1 MSQNGNLSFM
11 SRLTASPFHKPKPFE
26 FPRGLPS
33 PPETNPDMFSAAVP
47 LVSSAPAN
55 TGQEFTTGDAPHSVG
70 ANGETP
76 TSRLRKSSSI
86 PYHSSPGF
94 RENKDRSSQRVSKAL
109 IIVIPPSTL
118 LQEHGRNVM
127 LTSGPYHR
135 LSQGIVMPLLPSV
148 RYVRLSSS
156 RLRDLLLR

>member
-1 MSQNGNLSFM
+1 M

-33 PPETNPDMFSAAVP
+33 PPETNPDMFSTPAQI
-47 LVSSAPAN
+47 SSAQAN
-55 TGQEFTTGDAPHSVG
+55 AGQEFTASDAPYSAG
-70 ANGETP
+70 DIP
-76 TSRLRKSSSI
+76 TSRLRKPSSI
-86 PYHSSPGF
+86 PYHSPGF
-94 RENKDRSSQRVSKAL
+94 RDNKDRSSQRVNKAL

-118 LQEHGRNVM
+118 LQEHGRDVT

-148 RYVRLSSS
+148 RPVKLFSSH
-156 RLRDLLLR
+156 LHDLLLR